1 MLRAVVTLQQLI
13 DDYFRKLTLA
23 GRSDRTIAHYRDYIT
38 SFCDFA
44 AERGVART
52 SPVDRIDRELIQ
64 DYQVHL
70 ATRPSSRDA
79 RGHISVASRN
89 LFAVALRGLLR
100 HGVTELKLDLPAPD
114 TVVIAKVG
122 EKTMRRMELDDFYAL
137 VEAVPKTGKNALR
150 DRALL
155 EVLFAT
161 GCRLSE
167 LCGLTRRRVNLKTRE
182 VEVLGKGKK
191 VRGTFL
197 TEDAAKWLE
206 RYLATRKD
214 TSPYVFVSGQAIRHV
229 KDPRTGEKKPER
241 AVWPLAPRTVQ
252 ALVERLSMKA
262 GLPEDF
268 SPHWFRHGR
277 LTIVA
282 RHAGLLAAQEL
293 AGHASPNTTR
303 RYTRITSAELKRHF
317 DDAERKERG
326 TDTQ

>member
-1 MLRAVVTLQQLI
+1 MTLGQLVH
-13 DDYFRKLTLA
+13 DYFRKLTLA
-23 GRSDRTIAHYRDYIT
+23 GRSDRTIAHYRDYIED
-38 SFCDFA
+38 FCAFV
-44 AERGVART
+44 AEHGVTRDAGAT
-52 SPVDRIDRELIQ
+52 KLSRELIQ
-64 DYQVHL
+64 RYQVYL
-70 ATRPSSRDA
+70 AERPSSRDHD
-79 RGHISVASRN
+79 GHISVASRN
-89 LFAVALRGLLR
+89 LYAVAVRGLLR
-100 HGVTELKLDLPAPD
+100 HGVTDLKLALPAPD

-122 EKTMRRMELDDFYAL
+122 EKTMRRMEVDDFQAL
-137 VEAVPKTGKNALR
+137 LDAIPKGGRTALR

-197 TEDAAKWLE
+197 TEEAARWLE

-214 TSPYVFVSGQAIRHV
+214 QSPYVFVSGQSIRYV
-229 KDPRTGEKKPER
+229 KDRKTGERVAQKG
-241 AVWPLAPRTVQ
+241 VWPLAPRTVQ
-252 ALVERLSMKA
+252 AIVERLSMRA

-326 TDTQ
+326 C

>member
-1 MLRAVVTLQQLI
+1 MREVVTLGQLS
-13 DDYFRKLTLA
+13 DDYFRKLTLS
-23 GRSDRTIAHYRDYIT
+23 GRSDRTIAHYRDYIEN
-38 SFCDFA
+38 FMKFA
-44 AERGVART
+44 AEHGVSATTRA
-52 SPVDRIDRELIQ
+52 SKIDRDLLQ
-64 DYQVHL
+64 GYQVHL
-70 ATRPSSRDA
+70 AERPSARDPK
-79 RGHISVASRN
+79 GHISVASRN
-89 LFAVALRGLLR
+89 LYAVALRGLLR
-100 HGVTELKLDLPAPD
+100 HGVTDLKLQDLPAPD

-122 EKTMRRMELDDFYAL
+122 EKTMRRMEVDDFQAL
-137 VEAVPKTGKNALR
+137 LEALPKTGKAALR
-150 DRALL
+150 DRAVL

-167 LCGLTRRRVNLKTRE
+167 LCTLTRRRVNLKTRE

-197 TEDAAKWLE
+197 TEEAAKWLE

-214 TSPYVFVSGQAIRHV
+214 NSPFLFVSNQSIRHV
-229 KDPRTGEKKPER
+229 HDRKTGEKVPQK
-241 AVWPLAPRTVQ
+241 AVWPMAPRTVQ

-317 DDAERKERG
+317 DDSERLERG
-326 TDTQ
+326 GGL

>member
-1 MLRAVVTLQQLI
+1 VTTLGQLV
-13 DDYFRKLTLA
+13 DDYFRKLTLS
-23 GRSDRTIAHYRDYIT
+23 GRSDRTIAHYRDYIED
-38 SFCDFA
+38 FCAFA
-44 AERGVART
+44 GEHGISRSTRAT
-52 SPVDRIDRELIQ
+52 RIDRELIQ
-64 DYQVHL
+64 LYQVHL
-70 ATRPSSRDA
+70 AERPSSRDPD
-79 RGHISVASRN
+79 GHISVASRN

-100 HGVTELKLDLPAPD
+100 HGVTDLKLNLPAPD
-114 TVVIAKVG
+114 TVIIAKVG
-122 EKTMRRMELDDFYAL
+122 EKTMRRMEVEDFRAL
-137 VEAVPKTGKNALR
+137 VEALPKTGKTALR

-167 LCGLTRRRVNLKTRE
+167 LCSLTRRRVNLKTRE
-182 VEVLGKGKK
+182 VEVLGKGRK

-197 TEDAAKWLE
+197 TEDAATWLGQ
-206 RYLATRKD
+206 YLDTRKD
-214 TSPYVFVSGQAIRHV
+214 ASPYVFVSGQTIRHV
-229 KDPRTGEKKPER
+229 KDRKTGQKVAQK
-241 AVWPLAPRTVQ
+241 AIWPLAPRSVQ
-252 ALVERLSMKA
+252 AIVEKLSMRA
-262 GLPEDF
+262 GLPDDF

-326 TDTQ
+326 C

>member
-1 MLRAVVTLQQLI
+1 MMREVVTLGQLV
-13 DDYFRKLTLA
+13 DDYFRKLTLS

-38 SFCDFA
+38 NFLEFA
-44 AERGVART
+44 AAHGVPTTARA
-52 SPVDRIDRELIQ
+52 SKIDRDLLQ
-64 DYQVHL
+64 RYQVHL
-70 ATRPSSRDA
+70 AERPSARDCD
-79 RGHISVASRN
+79 GHISVASRN

-100 HGVTELKLDLPAPD
+100 HGVTDLKLDLPAPD

-122 EKTMRRMELDDFYAL
+122 EKTMRRMEIEDFQALLDAL
-137 VEAVPKTGKNALR
+137 PKTGKAALR

-167 LCGLTRRRVNLKTRE
+167 LCGLTRRRVNLKNRE

-197 TEDAAKWLE
+197 TEDAARWLE
-206 RYLATRKD
+206 KYLATRKD
-214 TSPYVFVSGQAIRHV
+214 SSPYVFVSGQTVRYV
-229 KDPRTGEKKPER
+229 RDPKTGEKK
-241 AVWPLAPRTVQ
+241 AQKGVWPLAPRSVQ
-252 ALVERLSMKA
+252 AIVERLSMKA

-303 RYTRITSAELKRHF
+303 RYTRITSAELKKHF
-317 DDAERKERG
+317 DDAERMERG
-326 TDTQ
+326 SAS

>member
-1 MLRAVVTLQQLI
+1 MMRAVVTLGQLR
-13 DDYFRKLTLA
+13 DDYFRKLTLS
-23 GRSDRTIAHYRDYIT
+23 GRSDRTIAHYRDYID
-38 SFCDFA
+38 SFMEFA
-44 AERGVART
+44 AENGVSATTRA
-52 SPVDRIDRELIQ
+52 SKIDRELLQ
-64 DYQVHL
+64 RYQVHL
-70 ATRPSSRDA
+70 AERPSARDRDA
-79 RGHISVASRN
+79 HISVASRN

-100 HGVTELKLDLPAPD
+100 HGVTDLKLELPAPD

-122 EKTMRRMELDDFYAL
+122 EKTMRRMEVDDFQAL
-137 VEAVPKTGKNALR
+137 LDALPKTGKAALR
-150 DRALL
+150 DRAVL

-167 LCGLTRRRVNLKTRE
+167 LCTLTRRRVNLKTRE

-197 TEDAAKWLE
+197 TEEAAKWLE
-206 RYLATRKD
+206 RYLSTRKD
-214 TSPYVFVSGQAIRHV
+214 SSPFLFVSNQSIRHV
-229 KDPRTGEKKPER
+229 RDRKTGVKAPQK
-241 AVWPLAPRTVQ
+241 AVWPMAPRTVQ
-252 ALVERLSMKA
+252 ALVERLSMRA

-303 RYTRITSAELKRHF
+303 RYTRITSSELKRHF

-326 TDTQ
+326 AE

>member
-1 MLRAVVTLQQLI
+1 MTLGQLV
-13 DDYFRKLTLA
+13 DDYFRKLTLS
-23 GRSDRTIAHYRDYIT
+23 GHSERTIAHYRDYIN
-38 SFCDFA
+38 SFRAFA
-44 AERGVART
+44 AEHGVGADTRAT
-52 SPVDRIDRELIQ
+52 KIDRELLQ
-64 DYQVHL
+64 RYQVHL
-70 ATRPSSRDA
+70 AERPSARDPK
-79 RGHISVASRN
+79 GHISVASRN

-100 HGVTELKLDLPAPD
+100 HGVTDLKLDLPAPD

-122 EKTMRRMELDDFYAL
+122 EKTMRRMEVDDFQAL
-137 VEAVPKTGKNALR
+137 LDALSKTGKAALR

-167 LCGLTRRRVNLKTRE
+167 LCTLARRRVNLKTRE
-182 VEVLGKGKK
+182 VEVLGKGRK

-197 TEDAAKWLE
+197 TEEAAKWLE

-214 TSPYVFVSGQAIRHV
+214 SSPYVFVSRQTIRHV
-229 KDPRTGEKKPER
+229 TDRTTGEKVPQK

-252 ALVERLSMKA
+252 AIVERLSMKA

-303 RYTRITSAELKRHF
+303 RYTRITSAELRKHF

-326 TDTQ
+326 TD

>member
-1 MLRAVVTLQQLI
+1 MMGEVGTLGELA

-23 GRSDRTIAHYRDYIT
+23 GRSDRTIAHYRDYINEFLSFARDHGIT
-38 SFCDFA
+38 SGTRA
-44 AERGVART
+44 T
-52 SPVDRIDRELIQ
+52 KVDRDLIQ
-64 DYQVHL
+64 RYQVHL
-70 ATRPSSRDA
+70 AERASARDP

-100 HGVTELKLDLPAPD
+100 HGVTELKLELPAPD

-122 EKTMRRMELDDFYAL
+122 EKTMRRMEVDDFQAL
-137 VEAVPKTGKNALR
+137 LEALPKTGKTALR

-167 LCGLTRRRVNLKTRE
+167 LCTLTRRRVNLKTRE

-197 TEDAAKWLE
+197 TEEAARWLE

-214 TSPYVFVSGQAIRHV
+214 SSPYVFVSGQSIRYV
-229 KDPRTGEKKPER
+229 RDRKTGEKKAQK
-241 AVWPLAPRTVQ
+241 AVWPLAPRSVQ
-252 ALVERLSMKA
+252 AIVERLSMKA
-262 GLPEDF
+262 GLPDDF

-326 TDTQ
+326 HE

>member
-1 MLRAVVTLQQLI
+1 VPTLGELV
-13 DDYFRKLTLA
+13 DDYFRKLTLS
-23 GRSDRTIAHYRDYIT
+23 GRSERTIAHYRDYVDD
-38 SFCDFA
+38 FCDFA
-44 AERGVART
+44 AAHGVSREMPAT
-52 SPVDRIDRELIQ
+52 TIDRELVQ
-64 DYQVHL
+64 GYQVYL
-70 ATRPSSRDA
+70 AERPSSRDHA
-79 RGHISVASRN
+79 GHISLASRN
-89 LFAVALRGLLR
+89 LYAVALRGLLR

-114 TVVIAKVG
+114 TVVLARVG
-122 EKTMRRMELDDFYAL
+122 EKTMRRMELDDFHAL
-137 VEAVPKTGKNALR
+137 VGAIPKTGRTALR

-182 VEVLGKGKK
+182 VEVLGKGRK

-197 TEDAAKWLE
+197 TEEAAKWLD
-206 RYLATRKD
+206 RYLATRRD
-214 TSPYVFVSGQAIRHV
+214 SSPYVFVSGQSIRHV
-229 KDPRTGEKKPER
+229 RNGQTGEKAAHK

-252 ALVERLSMKA
+252 AIVERLSTRA
-262 GLPEDF
+262 GLPDDF

-317 DDAERKERG
+317 DEAERRERG
-326 TDTQ
+326 TMR